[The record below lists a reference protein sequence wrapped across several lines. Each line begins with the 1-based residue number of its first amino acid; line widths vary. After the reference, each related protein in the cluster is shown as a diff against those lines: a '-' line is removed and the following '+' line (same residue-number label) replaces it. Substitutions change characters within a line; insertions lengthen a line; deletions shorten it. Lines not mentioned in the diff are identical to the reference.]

1 MRSYFEK
8 HPQAISLDL
17 KSEDQDKIFSELVS
31 LLPVDNKRS
40 KAIRLGTGKR
50 EELGP
55 TTIGN
60 GVAVPHCRSFAVN
73 KLVISYGRKVGGI
86 DLYAYDRRPVEH
98 FFLIVAPPIGPDSEL
113 LTPMIT
119 YISSLVK
126 APGTVDRLN
135 EINSNQEFIDLIY
148 PDFRV
153 HWAEGVEQPKPA
165 PKDGHHA
172 VQA

>member
-1 MRSYFEK
+1 VRSYFEK

-17 KSEDQDKIFSELVS
+17 KSEDQDEIFSELVS

-60 GVAVPHCRSFAVN
+60 GVAIPHCRSFAV
-73 KLVISYGRKVGGI
+73 KKMVMSYGRKVGGV

-98 FFLIVAPPIGPDSEL
+98 FFLVVAPPIGPTSEL
-113 LTPMIT
+113 LTPTIT
-119 YISSLVK
+119 YISNLIK
-126 APGTVDRLN
+126 APGTIDVLN
-135 EINSNQEFIDLIY
+135 KISSKQEFIDLFY

-153 HWAEGVEQPKPA
+153 HWAEGA
-165 PKDGHHA
+165 GT
-172 VQA
+172 